1 MSGGL
6 GGTALTGEDKTATQ
20 IGGQPVQGS
29 PSDTSVVL
37 RSALT
42 TSGHFRFFSSTS
54 FFNEAIPADA
64 PLDSSSATAV
74 SAFVAEI
81 VKEEE
86 EKRGPYINT
95 TVGSVP
101 VYTVSASQPVVRV
114 TLENAWKSPT
124 LAAAWEAVP
133 LPSGAQPAMGR
144 DKYLVLSQPGTDKL
158 WEFWKLEDTAAGWQA
173 GWGGAMQSASLNFG
187 AYGPEAWSGAITG
200 WGASATSLSIAGG
213 LITLEDLEKGVINH
227 ALAMAIPTPRAAVY
241 ASPAKRTDGSSTK
254 LASIP
259 EGAHLRLD
267 PNLDLASLNLPRVT
281 RMIAEAAQRY
291 GIFVRDRAGNVAFYA
306 QDPTPTG
313 VNPYPGAT
321 GYFEGK
327 SPLRLLA
334 AFPWS
339 HLQLLRM
346 ELHNTP

>member
-1 MSGGL
+1 
-6 GGTALTGEDKTATQ
+6 
-20 IGGQPVQGS
+20 
-29 PSDTSVVL
+29 VV
-37 RSALT
+37 
-42 TSGHFRFFSSTS
+42 G
-54 FFNEAIPADA
+54 
-64 PLDSSSATAV
+64 
-74 SAFVAEI
+74 AFETEI
-81 VKEEE
+81 LKEEE
-86 EKRGPYINT
+86 EKKGPYIDT
-95 TVGSVP
+95 TAGSVP
-101 VYTVSASQPVVRV
+101 VYTVSASQPTVKV
-114 TLENAWKSPT
+114 TLEKAWKSPT

-133 LPSGAQPAMGR
+133 LPTGAQPAVGS

-158 WEFWKLEDTAAGWQA
+158 WEFWKLEDTAAGWRA
-173 GWGGAMQSASLNFG
+173 GWGGAMQSASLDCG
-187 AYGPEAWSGAITG
+187 AYGPEAWPGGTSG

-227 ALAMAIPTPRAAVY
+227 ALAMAIPTPRAGVY
-241 ASPAKRTDGSSTK
+241 ASPARRTDGFSTEP
-254 LASIP
+254 LAIP

-267 PNLDLASLNLPRVT
+267 PSLDIAALNLPRVT
-281 RMIAEAAQRY
+281 RMMAEAAQRY

-313 VNPYPGAT
+313 ANPYGGPT

-346 ELHNTP
+346 ELHKAAS